1 MKKYLLVLFTLAI
14 ISTSCKEAYDKQAV
28 DETLTSFLEAMK
40 SPADFDKM
48 KESYVGFSF
57 HSVPSVSKYTIKS
70 IKVENGDVIAEI
82 ATTYRKIA
90 RVSSADFILKLNEVD
105 GAWKITNSKG
115 MSNYKMMFPTEYKY
129 AVDNKLIDESEELWD
144 VELGK
149 IIKKEDK

>member
-1 MKKYLLVLFTLAI
+1 MKKYTLILFTLAI
-14 ISTSCKEAYDKQAV
+14 VATSCKDSYDEKAV
-28 DETLTSFLEAMK
+28 DETLTSFLEAMRK
-40 SPADFDKM
+40 PVDFDKM
-48 KESYVGFSF
+48 KDSYVGFSF
-57 HSVPSVSKYTIKS
+57 SSVPSVSKYNIKS
-70 IKVENGDVIAEI
+70 LKVENGDVIAEI
-82 ATTYRKIA
+82 STTYRKIA